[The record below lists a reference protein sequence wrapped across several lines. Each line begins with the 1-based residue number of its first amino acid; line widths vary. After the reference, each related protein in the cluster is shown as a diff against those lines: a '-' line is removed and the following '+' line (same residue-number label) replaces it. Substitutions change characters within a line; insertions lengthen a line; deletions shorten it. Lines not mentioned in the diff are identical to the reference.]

1 MTGSNTPKPL
11 TREEVHA
18 WLEDTCGDL
27 TRRAEEI
34 LAGISRL
41 LDTYTIIPNEEIQAK
56 VSDFAGT
63 RGAIGAFLTV
73 VEGRR
78 KSEKQPFLDST
89 RAVDGFFSGLTDK
102 VELGRK
108 QIRERM
114 TAFAVRLEEA
124 NREIARKEAEDAA
137 ALAAAAEAEAMKTLE
152 PEKLEAASEL
162 AKAADKAKERAE
174 AKPAELSRVHGQL
187 GGVSSLR
194 TTWKFDE
201 AGSDLMALAKAV
213 VAGEAP
219 LEYLA
224 FNTTRINVAIRSDG
238 VRKIRGC
245 KIDEIRS
252 V

>member
-1 MTGSNTPKPL
+1 MSGSNTPKPL

-18 WLEDTCGDL
+18 WLVDTCGDL
-27 TRRAEEI
+27 TKRQQEI
-34 LAGISRL
+34 LDGVSRF
-41 LDTYTIIPNEEIQAK
+41 LDKYAAIPDEEVQAK
-56 VSDFAGT
+56 ASDFAGQ

-73 VEGRR
+73 AEGRR
-78 KSEKQPFLDST
+78 KTEKQPFLDST
-89 RAVDGFFSGLTDK
+89 RAVDGFFSALTDK

-114 TAFAVRLEEA
+114 TAFAMKLEEA
-124 NREIARKEAEDAA
+124 NRERARKEAEELAA
-137 ALAAAAEAEAMKTLE
+137 RAAAAEAEAMKTLE

-162 AKAADKAKERAE
+162 AKAADKAEAKAD

-201 AGSDLMALAKAV
+201 SASDLMELAKAV
-213 VAGEAP
+213 VAGKAP
-219 LEYLA
+219 LKYLD
-224 FNTTRINVAIRSDG
+224 FHRTNIGVAIRSEH
-238 VRKIRGC
+238 VHHIPGC
-245 KIDEIRS
+245 KIDEVRS